1 MNNRGSESVAVIGAG
16 TMGAGIAQSFAQAGF
31 AVVLVDPSLAALERA
46 LEIIE
51 SNLAQLDDFGLVE
64 GDIGSNLGRISS
76 QQNNSELGRMQG
88 LRMVVET
95 VPEDLQLK
103 RSVFADLDGLDDAV
117 ILASNTGSMTMS
129 TIAEGMRSAHRTVG
143 LHYFNPAHIIP
154 AVEIHR
160 GEATSD
166 ETVAT
171 ARQLIERTG
180 KIPVIVRKEVPGF
193 VINRL
198 TGALEREVDYLL
210 DEGVVTPEDLDKAV
224 KASFGFRLACL
235 GPMEAEDMIG
245 LDISARVGAN
255 LFRTLS
261 NATETSP
268 GLVEKVERGELGVK
282 SGRGWYEYPD
292 DRVQAILEER
302 NARLLKQLAVFRS
315 RADTKGDEP

>member
-1 MNNRGSESVAVIGAG
+1 VSNAQAKSVAVIGAG

-31 AVVLVDPSLAALERA
+31 DVALVDQSQAALERA
-46 LEIIE
+46 LATIE
-51 SNLAQLDDFGLVE
+51 TNLAQLDEFGLVE
-64 GDIGSNLGRISS
+64 GDVAANLHRVTPKQATSDLAG
-76 QQNNSELGRMQG
+76 MQK

-95 VPEDLQLK
+95 VSEDLQLK
-103 RSVFADLDGLDDAV
+103 RSVFAELDGLNDAV
-117 ILASNTGSMTMS
+117 ILASNTSSMTMS
-129 TIAEGMRSAHRTVG
+129 AIAEGMRSAHRTVG

-166 ETVAT
+166 EAVAT
-171 ARQLIERTG
+171 ARQLVESTG
-180 KIPVIVRKEVPGF
+180 KIPVIVRKEIPGF

-245 LDISARVGAN
+245 LDISARVGGN
-255 LFRTLS
+255 LFKTLS

-268 GLVEKVERGELGVK
+268 GLIEKVERGELGVK
-282 SGRGWYEYPD
+282 SGRGWYDYPED
-292 DRVQAILEER
+292 KVRAILEER
-302 NARLLKQLAVFRS
+302 NARLLRQLAVFRS
-315 RADTKGDEP
+315 REDTKGDES